1 MRHNSCVHHTSIL
14 MGDLYSE
21 WLVKRKTPAYAFPVK
36 ILIFA
41 AMMVALTLAIL
52 TFQVLIFI
60 AAIAIGVGFYF
71 FSSSVNLEFEYIYVN
86 GEFDI
91 DKIINQ
97 AKRKRALT
105 FDMNH
110 LEIIAPE
117 GSHHLDGYN
126 NKTCKTFD
134 FSSGD
139 KESTGRYIMYGTV
152 KNEMLRVIL
161 EPNDRILNDMRMSSP
176 RKVIL

>member
-1 MRHNSCVHHTSIL
+1 MRRNLCARHTKIL
-14 MGDLYSE
+14 MSDLYSE
-21 WLVKRKTPAYAFPVK
+21 WLVKRKTPAYTFAVK
-36 ILIFA
+36 LLIFA
-41 AMMVALTLAIL
+41 AMMIALSFAIL
-52 TFQVLIFI
+52 TLNVVIFI

-71 FSSSVNLEFEYIYVN
+71 YSTSVNLEFEYIYVN
-86 GEFDI
+86 GELDV
-91 DKIINQ
+91 DKIMNQ
-97 AKRKRALT
+97 ARRKRALT

-117 GSHHLDGYN
+117 SSHHLDSYA

-139 KESTGRYIMYGTV
+139 KDAEGRYVLYGTV
-152 KNEMLRVIL
+152 KNEMIKVIL

>member
-1 MRHNSCVHHTSIL
+1 MWSYKDTHHTKIL

-41 AMMVALTLAIL
+41 AMMIALTLAIL
-52 TFQVLIFI
+52 TLNVVIFI

-71 FSSSVNLEFEYIYVN
+71 YSTSVNLEFEYIYVN
-86 GEFDI
+86 GELDV
-91 DKIINQ
+91 DKIMNQ
-97 AKRKRALT
+97 ARRKRALT

-110 LEIIAPE
+110 LEIIAQE
-117 GSHHLDGYN
+117 GSHHLDSYN
-126 NKTCKTFD
+126 NKICKTFD

-139 KESTGRYIMYGTV
+139 KESTGRYVMYGTV
-152 KNEMLRVIL
+152 KNEMIKVIL